1 MKLKDNVSSN
11 LNVKT
16 RRTGYHFP
24 AKDKAMQPLDAHD
37 AFGSQ
42 MLSIGLRDRF
52 CGNFNKVAKYH
63 VT

>member
-1 MKLKDNVSSN
+1 MFNRILK
-11 LNVKT
+11 VKD
-16 RRTGYHFP
+16 RRIGNYFP
-24 AKDKAMQPLDAHD
+24 AKDRAMQPFDAHE

-52 CGNFNKVAKYH
+52 RSDFNKVAKYH